1 MRDYVDA
8 RFRQVTAD
16 NNTHF
21 AELRAGIEKLA
32 GAVQDCNQ
40 RIAAVPKLWQLV
52 VTIVGAA
59 AGTLTIMLG
68 VTSFGG
74 DRFDAGMGLN
84 AANTETAIAARRTA
98 EETDRRLAEF
108 TRQMAANAAE
118 DDRKLSEFTLLVNT
132 RVEASDRAL
141 AEFSRKMDDDD
152 RKFTEQMAAS
162 DQKFTE
168 LGRRLD
174 ANDKK
179 FTELGRRLDAN
190 DKKFTE
196 LGRRLDANDR
206 KLAGFAQQIDANDRK
221 FTERMTAN
229 DRELVELTQQMNA
242 NWEKMNASL
251 SRVDALL
258 PALEVIVKGR
268 VYDQPPAPPRR

>member
-8 RFRQVTAD
+8 RIQQVTAEI
-16 NNTHF
+16 NTHF
-21 AELRAGIEKLA
+21 TQLRAEIEKLSE
-32 GAVQDCNQ
+32 
-40 RIAAVPKLWQLV
+40 RIAGVPKLWQLV

-68 VTSFGG
+68 VISFGG
-74 DRFDAGMGLN
+74 NRFDAGMGLS
-84 AANTETAIAARRTA
+84 AANTETAIAARRMS

-141 AEFSRKMDDDD
+141 AEFARKMDANDK
-152 RKFTEQMAAS
+152 KFAEQMAANDQKFNELGRRLDAN

-174 ANDKK
+174 ANDQK
-179 FTELGRRLDAN
+179 FTELGRRLD
-190 DKKFTE
+190 
-196 LGRRLDANDR
+196 
-206 KLAGFAQQIDANDRK
+206 
-221 FTERMTAN
+221 AN

-251 SRVDALL
+251 GRVDALL